1 MKLSID
7 PVLARRIG
15 RIAAP
20 IVGAMIT
27 QTLINQADH
36 IMVGRLPPEESVDGQ
51 AAVQTSLQL
60 LWMVG
65 GFLSA
70 IGVGTQALVGRRHG
84 QGDHDGAAR
93 VLTSSVMISAVLG
106 ISASIV
112 FRMLAPTLF
121 PVVSPIPGVIKA
133 GVPFLK
139 WRYTA
144 LLAMAVTAS
153 YKSFFDGIGHTHVH
167 LVVAV
172 VMNLLNLVLNFCL
185 IYGMGGLPRLGVEGS
200 GIASCISSYVGMLLI
215 IGWSFR
221 PQLKAY
227 RFYHVDKISGKVMRE
242 IGRLSLPSG
251 IAVIASLSGFG
262 VFYKVVAQLDV
273 AAGHVHGIYS
283 SANGNLISVFMLIF
297 ISGIAFGQGVSTL
310 VGQSMGARD
319 FDAAKHYAYE
329 AAKIGF
335 VAYGLLGLV
344 MVAAPDAVL
353 HVFCKDQPVVEV
365 AAPLLRVVAMFAPL
379 MSIALVFMYAL
390 YGAGN
395 SRFVMIVELILHFSC
410 LIPISYVLAIPLGG
424 GLWGAWAAMIAYV
437 VLMAVIMWWKFREGA
452 WRHIHI

>member
-1 MKLSID
+1 MKLAID

-15 RIAAP
+15 RISAP

-70 IGVGTQALVGRRHG
+70 IGVGTQALVGRRFG
-84 QGDHDGAAR
+84 QGDPDGASR
-93 VLTSSVMISAVLG
+93 VLTSSVAISAVLG
-106 ISASIV
+106 ISCSII
-112 FRMLAPTLF
+112 FRLLAPSLF
-121 PVVSPIPGVIKA
+121 PIVSPIPGVIAA

-172 VMNLLNLVLNFCL
+172 VMNLLNLVLNFAL

-227 RFYHVDKISGKVMRE
+227 HFYHLDKISGKVMRE
-242 IGRLSLPSG
+242 LGRLSLPSG

-262 VFYKVVAQLDV
+262 VFYKVVAQLDI
-273 AAGHVHGIYS
+273 AAGHAHGIYS
-283 SANGNLISVFMLIF
+283 SANANLISVFMLIF

-319 FDAAKHYAYE
+319 FEAAHRYGYE
-329 AAKIGF
+329 SAKIGF
-335 VAYGLLGLV
+335 IAYAALGAV
-344 MVAAPDAVL
+344 MVAAPQTVL
-353 HVFCKDQPVVEV
+353 HLFCKDLDVIVV
-365 AAPLLRVVAMFAPL
+365 AAPLLRVVAIFAPL

-395 SRFVMIVELILHFSC
+395 SRFVMVVELILHFSC

-437 VLMAVIMWWKFREGA
+437 VLMAGIMWWKFSDGS
-452 WRHIHI
+452 WKHIHI